1 MQTKSCIKKNNKKNK
16 TKKKKNSTVTK
27 YYPLGP
33 SYCIKDVVFK
43 KLKIHGGKPIQI
55 IRKS

>member
-1 MQTKSCIKKNNKKNK
+1 MQTKSCIKNNNNNNK